1 MFAFV
6 ATQSGVL
13 MSLID
18 LCHLNVNMIIGSQ
31 YHINVGQC
39 TSKNV
44 NIKNS
49 LNFLK
54 ITQD

>member
-54 ITQD
+54 IT